1 METHSVLQDSI
12 RFECATHM
20 HTLSY
25 TRTFTH
31 TYSFTPTHSTL
42 SHSHTLTHIRLGR
55 PQFDDR
61 LRSAPRLRIVILWRL
76 NSTDCAHWY
85 PAKTQHHQWME
96 RGEGLAGTPVGASC
110 EAYES
115 SAIICNNLLA
125 TFIGSPSNAGSST
138 QGSFCLTVCP
148 SVCPPLS
155 APVCS
160 MRVHWNEKFNF
171 HNTRKQCNALPLP
184 LSLCLSAALVVHFC
198 NGNWKYFPGL
208 TIFALLRPHVCPSV
222 CPSVWLSVC
231 LVAVRLCTIITVSIA
246 WRSHAYTHTHTNTHF
261 HISMALFWSKN
272 E

>member
-42 SHSHTLTHIRLGR
+42 SHSHTLTHTRLGR

-85 PAKTQHHQWME
+85 PAKTQHHHGME
-96 RGEGLAGTPVGASC
+96 REEGFAGTPVGASC

-115 SAIICNNLLA
+115 FAIICNNLLA

-138 QGSFCLTVCP
+138 QGSLCLTVCP
-148 SVCPPLS
+148 SLCPPLS

-184 LSLCLSAALVVHFC
+184 LSLFLSAALVVHFC